1 MAKQTSERLNVI
13 FIIIIINEEGEVELL
28 QLGGGGGIDLK
39 EYPK

>member
-1 MAKQTSERLNVI
+1 MAKRTSERLNVI

-28 QLGGGGGIDLK
+28 QLGEGGGIDPK